1 MRILTK
7 EDETETYN
15 TCLNLELE
23 RVAQLG
29 GGAPTCLPSETE
41 KTAQIVCTGDH
52 LPAIM
57 NFREKIMS
65 RVVPGQFDDAELS
78 DSEQEQIEV
87 IQQEKR
93 IIQMQPSHLY
103 PEADVDEFDDS
114 GEDNEDDWDWDD
126 SVGKVTKR
134 NLVSGGR
141 NTQVRCGKNWCYRS

>member
-1 MRILTK
+1 
-7 EDETETYN
+7 
-15 TCLNLELE
+15 
-23 RVAQLG
+23 
-29 GGAPTCLPSETE
+29 
-41 KTAQIVCTGDH
+41 
-52 LPAIM
+52 M

-141 NTQVRCGKNWCYRS
+141 NTQHGHIYTRDLAYSSCRYFEVIKGLPSCLELVWKKLEGE